1 LDSNLTFFNPLYLTL
16 SAKLYELNKSISKS
30 VSFSTESFVYSII
43 LQFFS
48 EFNLKSV
55 VIHWSVSKSWIWEKA
70 ELTNNS
76 QSWLLWKL

>member
-70 ELTNNS
+70 ELKNNS

>member
-1 LDSNLTFFNPLYLTL
+1 MDSNLTFFNPLYLTL